1 MATLSSILAWRS
13 PPRGAWWAAFH
24 GATKSRTQLSTVA
37 QDALLRTLLL
47 NANVDHEKS
56 LECICCVFQ
65 EGKHLFY
72 LK

>member
-1 MATLSSILAWRS
+1 MATHSSILAWRI
-13 PPRGAWWAAFH
+13 PPSGAWWAAVH
-24 GATKSRTQLSTVA
+24 GAAKSQTRLSTVA
-37 QDALLRTLLL
+37 QHALLRTLLL
-47 NANVDHEKS
+47 NANGDHEKS